1 LGLLYDIVQGKGAAY
16 HMTAIAKA
24 LEAQFREQADPE
36 NAVPMEAYMR
46 GQFVF
51 LGIKTPERTQLLRA
65 FWKHNEKPKG
75 EELLQTAE
83 QLWLLNER
91 EFHYVA
97 MGLLEKYSKEAAP
110 AHIDRLERWV
120 TTHSW
125 WDTVDFI
132 AAHLVGYH
140 LSKYPELIADY
151 TERWI
156 MSDNLWLRRTAI
168 LFQLRYKH
176 HTDTERLFDYI
187 CRTKD
192 ESDFFI
198 RKAIGWALREYAK
211 TDASSVH
218 RFVSNTALS
227 PLSRKEALKHIR

>member
-1 LGLLYDIVQGKGAAY
+1 MIV
-16 HMTAIAKA
+16 TAEA
-24 LEAQFREQADPE
+24 LEKTFREHANSE
-36 NAVPMEAYMR
+36 TAGPMEAYMR

-51 LGIKTPERTQLLRA
+51 LGIKTPERTQLLRE

-83 QLWLLNER
+83 QLWQLKER

-97 MGLLEKYSKEAAP
+97 MELMGKYSKEAMP
-110 AHIDRLERWV
+110 SHIDRLEHWV
-120 TTHSW
+120 ITHSW

-140 LSKYPELIADY
+140 LSKFPELITEY

-156 MSDNLWLRRTAI
+156 DSDHMWLRRTAL

-176 HTDTERLFDYI
+176 DTNTDLLFDYI
-187 CRTKD
+187 RRTKD
-192 ESDFFI
+192 ESEFFI

-211 TDASSVH
+211 TDAACVH
-218 RFVSNTALS
+218 RFVEETPLS
-227 PLSRKEALKHIR
+227 PLSKKEALKHIV

>member
-1 LGLLYDIVQGKGAAY
+1 
-16 HMTAIAKA
+16 MTAIAQA
-24 LEAQFREQADPE
+24 LEARFRENENPE
-36 NAVPMEAYMR
+36 HALPMEAYMR

-51 LGIKTPERTQLLRA
+51 LGIKTPERKQLLRE

-75 EELLQTAE
+75 EELLLTAE
-83 QLWLLNER
+83 YLWQLIER

-110 AHIDRLERWV
+110 AHIERLERWV

-140 LSKYPELIADY
+140 LSKYPALIAEH

-156 MSDNLWLRRTAI
+156 VSDNLWLRRTAI
-168 LFQLRYKH
+168 LFQLKYKH
-176 HTDTERLFDYI
+176 HTDAARLFGYI
-187 CRTKD
+187 GKTKD

-218 RFVSNTALS
+218 RFVMETALS
-227 PLSRKEALKHIR
+227 PLSRKEALKHML